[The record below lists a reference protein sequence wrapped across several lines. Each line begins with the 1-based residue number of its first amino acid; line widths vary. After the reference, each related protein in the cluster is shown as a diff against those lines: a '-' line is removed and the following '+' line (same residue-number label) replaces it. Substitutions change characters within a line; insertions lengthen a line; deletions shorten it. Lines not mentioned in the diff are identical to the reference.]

1 MLVVGA
7 SDDPRVMA
15 AARALPG
22 GGLLICIE
30 PDREAAGRAARAF
43 EREGLSRCANVM
55 IGEPSLV
62 ARKVSGPFDLIL
74 TAGAAD
80 ARVSGQLESR
90 LAPGGLI
97 RTL

>member
-15 AARALPG
+15 AARALPDD
-22 GGLLICIE
+22 GLLICLE
-30 PDREAAGRAARAF
+30 PDRQAAARAAQAF
-43 EREGLSRCANVM
+43 DREGLARSANVM
-55 IGEPSLV
+55 IGDPSLV
-62 ARKVSGPFDLIL
+62 ARKVRGPFDLIL
-74 TAGAAD
+74 TAAPPD
-80 ARVSGQLESR
+80 ARLSPQLEER